1 MTLTYIN
8 LAACILSA
16 YVAGIS
22 SSFLSRVVNMVICLA
37 NAAIIVVRL
46 GV

>member
-8 LAACILSA
+8 LAACIFSA
-16 YVAGIS
+16 YVAGTS
-22 SSFLSRVVNMVICLA
+22 SDVLSRVVNIVICLV